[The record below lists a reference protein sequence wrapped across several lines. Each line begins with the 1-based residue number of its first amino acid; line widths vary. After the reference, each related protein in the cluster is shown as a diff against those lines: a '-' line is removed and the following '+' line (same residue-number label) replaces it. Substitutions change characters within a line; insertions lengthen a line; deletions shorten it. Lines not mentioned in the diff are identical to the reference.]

1 MKREISGWSL
11 LICLFLTSLF
21 LASCTD
27 FADTPGKSVWSEGL
41 WILPWATGLG
51 SLACLYKFGAAY
63 LLFKEYKGK
72 KKLSYGWLI
81 FAGALIIATIG
92 IIWKVIAER

>member
-1 MKREISGWSL
+1 MKRL
-11 LICLFLTSLF
+11 LFFAFAATFILTGC
-21 LASCTD
+21 AD
-27 FADTPGKSVWSEGL
+27 FKDTPGMSVWSDGL

-51 SLACLYKFGAAY
+51 AVASLYKFGAAY

-81 FAGALIIATIG
+81 FAGALIIATTV